1 MTDVAVGAG
10 SNMAIAML
18 EQIRRE
24 IQNDPYYQQNFS
36 NDGERFVAWYL
47 RRVML
52 RDPIAARDDITD
64 GKDDKQMDAIVIDD
78 EDRRVVI
85 LQGKFIGESKVDGE
99 PLREVLSA
107 WVRLQDLPAL
117 QKDCNDRLKQKL
129 EAVRRALDDEYR
141 VDFELLT
148 TGVLTN
154 AAQAD
159 LKAFSDKLEESED
172 LTANLQLVDAEV
184 LATRLAE
191 AEAQELPSIDHIV
204 NIDPNKTLTTRIA
217 NAQAI
222 VTVLPLTECLRMPGI
237 VDGKLFRKN
246 VRQSLGATNKVNR
259 AMRAT
264 ILGERSGDFF
274 FYHNG
279 ITALCDKAELSG
291 DKRKL
296 ILKGLS
302 VVNGC
307 QSLSTIYSASERVRT
322 PEAKDAYILFR
333 FYEIL
338 DRSLADRISINTT
351 AVQIVR
357 D

>member
-1 MTDVAVGAG
+1 M
-10 SNMAIAML
+10 
-18 EQIRRE
+18 
-24 IQNDPYYQQNFS
+24 
-36 NDGERFVAWYL
+36 
-47 RRVML
+47 
-52 RDPIAARDDITD
+52 
-64 GKDDKQMDAIVIDD
+64 
-78 EDRRVVI
+78 
-85 LQGKFIGESKVDGE
+85 
-99 PLREVLSA
+99 
-107 WVRLQDLPAL
+107 
-117 QKDCNDRLKQKL
+117 
-129 EAVRRALDDEYR
+129 RRALDDEYR

-204 NIDPNKTLTTRIA
+204 SIDPDKTLTTRIA

-279 ITALCDKAELSG
+279 ITGNS
-291 DKRKL
+291 
-296 ILKGLS
+296 
-302 VVNGC
+302 
-307 QSLSTIYSASERVRT
+307 
-322 PEAKDAYILFR
+322 F
-333 FYEIL
+333 
-338 DRSLADRISINTT
+338 
-351 AVQIVR
+351 
-357 D
+357 